1 MSARIIV
8 ADVLDGLRQLEPES
22 VQCVV
27 TSPPYWGLR
36 DYGTDPWVGGDPACT
51 HRDGMAQPPQ
61 TIGSGANPY
70 PGGGAHRGGD
80 ASVCASCGATRT
92 VRQIGL
98 ERTPAEYVDRLAA
111 VFAAVWRVLRPDG
124 TLWLNL
130 GDCYNAYNGG
140 SGPGSG
146 PVDGPSERSAQRP
159 QLPTG
164 YGIRDRGLKPK
175 DLVGIPWRVAFALQ
189 AAGWWLRSD
198 IVWHKPNPMPE
209 SVGDRPTRCH
219 EYLFLMARSE
229 RYYYDA
235 AAVAEPIA
243 EGTAARLERAHSGY
257 QAPGQSPHNGTA
269 GPRPNRRQAFPAGVG
284 DEPRTAAALNTDD
297 VRAEI
302 RSTPARERRQVS
314 PAGRPCSPQIEE
326 DPSAFSDTRNR
337 RTVWTIPTMGYSE
350 AHFATFPTA
359 LVEPCILAGSRPG
372 DTVLDPFAGAG
383 TVGLVADRLD
393 RHSIGIELSPEY
405 AAMAERRIREDAP
418 LFADVILTRQDE
430 S

>member
-8 ADVLDGLRQLEPES
+8 ADVLDGLAQLEAES

-36 DYGTDPWVGGDPACT
+36 DYG
-51 HRDGMAQPPQ
+51 QP
-61 TIGSGANPY
+61 G
-70 PGGGAHRGGD
+70 
-80 ASVCASCGATRT
+80 
-92 VRQIGL
+92 QIGL
-98 ERTPAEYVDRLAA
+98 ERTPEEYVTRLAE
-111 VFAAVWRVLRPDG
+111 VFYQVWRVLKADG

-175 DLVGIPWRVAFALQ
+175 DLIGIPWRVAFALQ
-189 AAGWWLRSD
+189 AGGWWLRSD

-235 AAVAEPIA
+235 AAIAEPVA

-257 QAPGQSPHNGTA
+257 QAPGQTPHNGTA
-269 GPRPNRRQAFPAGVG
+269 GPRPNRRQAFPAGWGVG
-284 DEPRTAAALNTDD
+284 DEPRTAAELNTDA

-326 DPSAFSDTRNR
+326 DPEAFSDTRNR
-337 RTVWTIPTMGYSE
+337 RTVWTIPTIGYSE

-359 LVEPCILAGSRPG
+359 LVAPCILAGSRPG

-418 LFADVILTRQDE
+418 LFTDVTLG
-430 S
+430 